1 MDEKASLSRPHSK
14 VDRHLLWVQVTLTDG
29 EVLSGTVD
37 NDLLLLQSQVTSG
50 RVTVAVRPDAPH
62 GPRTVETFP
71 IAIVKEL
78 VVLGTIG
85 MGSKW
90 KPRRR
95 P

>member
-1 MDEKASLSRPHSK
+1 MDEKARRSRPHGK
-14 VDRHLLWVQVTLTDG
+14 VDRHSLWVRVTLTDG
-29 EVLSGTVD
+29 EVLNGVVD

-62 GPRTVETFP
+62 GPRTIETFP
-71 IAIVKEL
+71 IAIIKEL
-78 VVLGTIG
+78 AVIGTIG

>member
-14 VDRHLLWVQVTLTDG
+14 VDQHSLWVRVTLTDG
-29 EVLSGTVD
+29 EVLRGVVD
-37 NDLLLLQSQVTSG
+37 NNMLLLQSQVTSG
-50 RVTVAVRPDAPH
+50 RVTVAVMSDAPH
-62 GPRTVETFP
+62 GPRTIETFP
-71 IAIVKEL
+71 TSIVKEL

>member
-1 MDEKASLSRPHSK
+1 MDEKARLSRPHSK
-14 VDRHLLWVQVTLTDG
+14 VDRHSLWVRVTLTDG
-29 EVLSGTVD
+29 EVLDGVVD

-62 GPRTVETFP
+62 GPRTIETFP
-71 IAIVKEL
+71 TSIVKEL
-78 VVLGTIG
+78 AVLGTIG

>member
-14 VDRHLLWVQVTLTDG
+14 VDRHSLWVRVTLTDG
-29 EVLSGTVD
+29 EVLSGVVD

-50 RVTVAVRPDAPH
+50 RVTVAVMSDAPH

-78 VVLGTIG
+78 TVLGTIG